1 MNPYE
6 KMVSV
11 MRTESNKAPK
21 LYDGRIGIMT
31 SANSCKYG
39 TIELDKDDLL
49 IPEHLTDYETE
60 ITVDWDT
67 EDTSG
72 GSGYAEFATHGH
84 DIKGKKK
91 IIVHNALK
99 AGDEVYLV
107 RWSDDKYLILGK
119 VV

>member
-21 LYDGRIGIMT
+21 LYDGRIGVMT

-72 GSGYAEFATHGH
+72 GSGYADRHRQNGSRKADVCHRFQH
-84 DIKGKKK
+84 DS
-91 IIVHNALK
+91 
-99 AGDEVYLV
+99 YLQV